1 MRSRVVRGDCARRE
15 GRSTKPHHRT
25 QRCKPACGGTI
36 AANRRIPNYC
46 TCASAQKVA
55 IGKHHGIERRGH
67 RTTIGFHTSL
77 GDQERQAGGK
87 GTYQNR
93 SATHALRWFWPTS
106 VQPEAINRTARL
118 DRATVWST
126 GSGMNWLVDKATL
139 LLAVIACAGTA
150 SPQKPLPIRA
160 VDRLRRF
167 IKDRLTCAVKRC
179 IRLESEMRQ

>member
-1 MRSRVVRGDCARRE
+1 MRPRVVRGDCARRE
-15 GRSTKPHHRT
+15 GRSTKPYHRT
-25 QRCKPACGGTI
+25 QCSKPACRGTI
-36 AANRRIPNYC
+36 AANRRISNDC
-46 TCASAQKVA
+46 NGATAQKVV

-77 GDQERQAGGK
+77 GDQERQAGGR

-93 SATHALRWFWPTS
+93 SATLALRWFWPTS

-126 GSGMNWLVDKATL
+126 GSGMNWHVDKATL
-139 LLAVIACAGTA
+139 LLAVIACAGAA
-150 SPQKPLPIRA
+150 SPQRPLPIRA

>member
-1 MRSRVVRGDCARRE
+1 MRPRVVRGDCAGRE
-15 GRSTKPHHRT
+15 GRSTKPYHRT

-36 AANRRIPNYC
+36 AANRRIPNDC
-46 TCASAQKVA
+46 NGATAQKVVV
-55 IGKHHGIERRGH
+55 GKHHGVERRGQ
-67 RTTIGFHTSL
+67 RTTIGFRASL
-77 GDQERQAGGK
+77 GDQERKTSGK
-87 GTYQNR
+87 GTDQNR
-93 SATHALRWFWPTS
+93 SATHALRWFWSTS

-126 GSGMNWLVDKATL
+126 GGGMNWLVDKATL